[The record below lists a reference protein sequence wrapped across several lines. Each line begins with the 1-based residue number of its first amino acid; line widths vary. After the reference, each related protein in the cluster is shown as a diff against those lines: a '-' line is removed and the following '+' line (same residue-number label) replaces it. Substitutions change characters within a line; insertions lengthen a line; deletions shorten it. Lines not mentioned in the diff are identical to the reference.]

1 MHEKMDIFYLTSKKT
16 ANIYR
21 TIYPTASRV
30 HTPADKKGRCIKG
43 PCTGW
48 LLHIFLLHRRVAAQQ
63 RPP

>member
-30 HTPADKKGRCIKG
+30 HTPADKKWRCIKG
-43 PCTGW
+43 PRG
-48 LLHIFLLHRRVAAQQ
+48 LAVAYISLGHD
-63 RPP
+63 